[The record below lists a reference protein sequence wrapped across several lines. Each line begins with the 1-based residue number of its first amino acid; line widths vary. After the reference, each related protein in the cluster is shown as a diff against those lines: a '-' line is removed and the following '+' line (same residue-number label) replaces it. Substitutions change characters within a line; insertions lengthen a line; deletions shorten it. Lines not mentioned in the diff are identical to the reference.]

1 MTIKKQ
7 VYIFVAASLT
17 AAACTAT
24 TPAKQETAIRGSDC
38 VFFRSV
44 YDWTVLDDHN
54 MVIWAP
60 SHRDAYQIYMLTP
73 LVGLD
78 FNFKLGF
85 VDRDHDGQLCG
96 FSRDE
101 IIVPDRGFPQRSTI
115 TAMKRL
121 DAEAIVKL
129 EEQYK
134 VKLTR
139 DTKKAKPQE
148 PERTTA
154 Q

>member
-1 MTIKKQ
+1 MSKS
-7 VYIFVAASLT
+7 IFVFLSAVLLTSACAATSEKK
-17 AAACTAT
+17 
-24 TPAKQETAIRGSDC
+24 PDEGIRGSDC
-38 VFFRSV
+38 VFFRTL
-44 YDWTVLDDHN
+44 YDWQALDDHN

-60 SHRDAYQIYMLTP
+60 SHRAAYHVYFLTP
-73 LVGLD
+73 LVGL
-78 FNFKLGF
+78 NFSIKLAF
-85 VDRDHDGQLCG
+85 VDRDRDGQLCG

-101 IIVPDRGFPQRSTI
+101 IVVPDRAFPQRATI

-121 DAEAIVKL
+121 DDEGIAKL

-134 VKLTR
+134 VKLSYG
-139 DTKKAKPQE
+139 KKQKPAE